1 LNTLVIYG
9 AIKIVVLVG
18 ALLVA
23 LIATW
28 YQHPMPVFPTSLT
41 YWDGQRYISIA
52 RSNYVENYPYSAAF
66 PPLYPILIKVLSLN
80 QPSAMPWIAL
90 IVSNVFSFLAL
101 SFLYRLVPLIINER
115 YRLRVCFAFMVFPA
129 LIVCNLVAYS
139 EGLFLALTIG
149 SYYFWKQDKFGLAA
163 ALAIGSVF
171 ARQVG
176 LLILVIFICA
186 MLHEIWYKRDTK
198 RLLRQLA
205 ATVATAIGVVAL
217 YLFYYMRFGTL
228 SSSCR

>member
-101 SFLYRLVPLIINER
+101 S
-115 YRLRVCFAFMVFPA
+115 
-129 LIVCNLVAYS
+129 S
-139 EGLFLALTIG
+139 
-149 SYYFWKQDKFGLAA
+149 AA
-163 ALAIGSVF
+163 NH
-171 ARQVG
+171 Q
-176 LLILVIFICA
+176 
-186 MLHEIWYKRDTK
+186 
-198 RLLRQLA
+198 
-205 ATVATAIGVVAL
+205 
-217 YLFYYMRFGTL
+217 
-228 SSSCR
+228 